1 MPDDREKEGQQPE
14 ALRSL
19 EAAAEHGSRKPAD
32 QGLTAKSDTA
42 PQPASLEQE
51 EETAAAILKA
61 GAEKDLAAMEKAA
74 KKAPP
79 R

>member
-1 MPDDREKEGQQPE
+1 MPDDRSKKGQQPE

-32 QGLTAKSDTA
+32 QGLTAKGKTA
-42 PQPASLEQE
+42 PRDASLDQE
-51 EETAAAILKA
+51 EETAAKILKA
-61 GAEKDLAAMEKAA
+61 GAEKDPAAMAKAA

>member
-1 MPDDREKEGQQPE
+1 VEEEMSDKRGKEGQQPE

-19 EAAAEHGSRKPAD
+19 EAAAEHGSRKPAY
-32 QGLTAKSDTA
+32 QGLTATEETSPRDD
-42 PQPASLEQE
+42 SLEQE
-51 EETAAAILKA
+51 EAAAAKILNDA
-61 GAEKDLAAMEKAA
+61 AEKDTA

>member
-1 MPDDREKEGQQPE
+1 MSDERNKKGQQPE

-19 EAAAEHGSRKPAD
+19 EAAAEHGSRKPVD
-32 QGLTAKSDTA
+32 QGLTATEETA
-42 PQPASLEQE
+42 PRDDSLEQE
-51 EETAAAILKA
+51 EETAANILKA
-61 GAEKDLAAMEKAA
+61 AAEKDTAKAA

>member
-1 MPDDREKEGQQPE
+1 MSDEREKKGQQPD

-32 QGLTAKSDTA
+32 QGLTAKPDTA
-42 PQPASLEQE
+42 PKPDSLEAE
-51 EETAAAILKA
+51 EKAAAEILKA
-61 GAEKDLAAMEKAA
+61 GAEKDTAAMAKAA
-74 KKAPP
+74 KKVPP